1 MQLAMVAHVDKC
13 LEQEKYTAL
22 LFDEMYVKEDLVY
35 NKHTNALVGF
45 SNLGKN
51 NHLLTFEWSLQGA
64 ASGGGDEL
72 LAKTMTVMMVRGLF
86 SKLEFPY
93 VQFPCNNVT
102 GDLLFH
108 PFWEAVRRIEFLGL
122 KVIAATADGASANW
136 HFFRLHDLSSK
147 TMPHMVK
154 NPYASEECNI
164 YFFSD
169 VPHLLKRARNGLVSQ
184 ARSLWLSF
192 TTYVYC
198 STLYVQASV

>member
-45 SNLGKN
+45 SNLGKIN

-86 SKLEFPY
+86 
-93 VQFPCNNVT
+93 
-102 GDLLFH
+102 
-108 PFWEAVRRIEFLGL
+108 
-122 KVIAATADGASANW
+122 
-136 HFFRLHDLSSK
+136 
-147 TMPHMVK
+147 
-154 NPYASEECNI
+154 
-164 YFFSD
+164 
-169 VPHLLKRARNGLVSQ
+169 Q
-184 ARSLWLSF
+184 ARVSIRPIPL
-192 TTYVYC
+192 
-198 STLYVQASV
+198 